1 MPTLKSLF
9 ETPKKA
15 RLTVGCLLV
24 ALATLAAMIY
34 VVCVPREPGP
44 AAGSSGAPSGPV
56 SGAPGESV
64 PPGESAPL
72 MGVVPTLTMDEA
84 RALALDH
91 AGVSEEEAG
100 ISRETL
106 EEDNGVWV
114 YAFHFRTENAQ
125 YEYKI
130 NANTGEIRSMIRE
143 VFPGPVPET
152 ARPSA
157 SPLPSGSMA
166 PADSTPPA
174 ETDPQPSAGAQPA
187 QSGDPADPSPSPD
200 PSQPASMYI
209 GGERARSIAL
219 DHAGLTASQVIVTG
233 TVIRRDN
240 GVVIYDIKFRQ
251 GQTRY
256 EYKIDAQSGEVLGHE
271 TGGE

>member
-24 ALATLAAMIY
+24 ALATFAAMIY
-34 VVCVPREPGP
+34 VICVPRESGPGLD
-44 AAGSSGAPSGPV
+44 ASGAPSEAA

-64 PPGESAPL
+64 PSGESAPL
-72 MGVVPTLTMDEA
+72 MGIVPTLTMDEA

-91 AGVSEEEAG
+91 AGVAGDEAD
-100 ISRETL
+100 ISREAL

-130 NANTGEIRSMIRE
+130 NANTGEVRSMIRE
-143 VFPGPVPET
+143 VFPEPVPET
-152 ARPSA
+152 AQPSA
-157 SPLPSGSMA
+157 SPLPTGSMA
-166 PADSTPPA
+166 PA
-174 ETDPQPSAGAQPA
+174 ETDPQPSAEAQPT
-187 QSGDPADPSPSPD
+187 QSGDLADPSPSPD

-209 GGERARSIAL
+209 GGDRARSIAL

-233 TVIRRDN
+233 TVIRRD
-240 GVVIYDIKFRQ
+240 GGHVVYQVKFRQ

-256 EYKIDAQSGEVLGHE
+256 VYQIDAQSGEVLGYE
-271 TGGE
+271 TSGE

>member
-15 RLTVGCLLV
+15 RLTTGCLLV
-24 ALATLAAMIY
+24 ALATLAAIIY
-34 VVCVPREPGP
+34 VICVPREPSPGLD
-44 AAGSSGAPSGPV
+44 ASGAPSEAV
-56 SGAPGESV
+56 SEPPGESDA
-64 PPGESAPL
+64 PGESAPL

-91 AGVSEEEAG
+91 AGVGEDDAD
-100 ISRETL
+100 ISREAL

-114 YAFHFRTENAQ
+114 YAFHFRTANAQ

-130 NANTGEIRSMIRE
+130 NANTGEVRSMIRE
-143 VFPGPVPET
+143 IFPEPVPET
-152 ARPSA
+152 AQPSA
-157 SPLPSGSMA
+157 SPLPTGSMA
-166 PADSTPPA
+166 PA
-174 ETDPQPSAGAQPA
+174 ETDLQPSAEPQPA
-187 QSGDPADPSPSPD
+187 QSGDPADPNPSPD

-219 DHAGLTASQVIVTG
+219 DHAGLTVSQVIVTG

-240 GVVIYDIKFRQ
+240 GAVIYEIKFRQ

-256 EYKIDAQSGEVLGHE
+256 IYQIDAQSGAVLGHE
-271 TGGE
+271 TSGE